1 VTLGRAGSGPHAGPL
16 GAAVLAVAVTA
27 SILAVTLLTGAIA
40 LLAAGCGDDAPGTE
54 TPSSPTSSPSSSPST
69 SAPRYS
75 ESDRDA
81 IAFVRSQ
88 ITHID
93 NALVGCDIFVED
105 SGAAFDEEDLVAFD
119 EAWEKWQAVYVKLER
134 AVKDFAELPKGEHA
148 RVRDAMRA
156 WARYADEVGGLYRA
170 IGVAVDTYFEGG
182 ADTPAFD
189 RAWVA
194 LEEQREAA
202 YAAARASDE
211 MFGRLYDPE

>member
-1 VTLGRAGSGPHAGPL
+1 MRRQSPGPGADLRGKARFGPLVAAVLTAALMVVL
-16 GAAVLAVAVTA
+16 GAALGAALVACGGDSPGAEA
-27 SILAVTLLTGAIA
+27 S
-40 LLAAGCGDDAPGTE
+40 PS
-54 TPSSPTSSPSSSPST
+54 PSSSASSSPST

-93 NALVGCDIFVED
+93 NGLAECDVFVED
-105 SGAAFDEEDLVAFD
+105 AGVAFDEKDLVAFD
-119 EAWEKWQAVYVKLER
+119 EAWEQWQAAYVKLER
-134 AVKDFAELPKGEHA
+134 AVKAFAELPKGEHA

-170 IGVAVDTYFEGG
+170 IGAAVDAYFEGG

-189 RAWVA
+189 RAWVE

-202 YAAARASDE
+202 YAAARAGDE
-211 MFGRLYDPE
+211 MFGRLYDSE